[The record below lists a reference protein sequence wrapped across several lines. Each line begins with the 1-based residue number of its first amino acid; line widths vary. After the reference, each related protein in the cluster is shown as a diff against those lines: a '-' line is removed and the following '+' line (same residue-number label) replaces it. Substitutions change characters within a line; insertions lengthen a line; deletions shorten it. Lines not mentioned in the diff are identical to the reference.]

1 MLIITLVPLVTTCS
15 VGTGK
20 LPMEEG
26 RHRRS
31 SCRCR
36 RAADV
41 APPVSAGF
49 RLNEPICFL
58 QKLKL
63 SRVCGLHVRFPSVLK
78 KQSHAAYS
86 TNSKPTRHHV
96 SEGGAKGPHF
106 LPTRASGGRETF
118 GTWNVAALWLKIPTN
133 DNNLPVLNLTSN
145 LVPSLQS

>member
-1 MLIITLVPLVTTCS
+1 MLIITLGPLVTTCS

-63 SRVCGLHVRFPSVLK
+63 SRVCGLYVRFVGVEEA
-78 KQSHAAYS
+78 SHAAYS

-96 SEGGAKGPHF
+96 SEGVAKGPHF
-106 LPTRASGGRETF
+106 LPQRGHLWERDV
-118 GTWNVAALWLKIPTN
+118 WNLNVAALRLKIPA
-133 DNNLPVLNLTSN
+133 
-145 LVPSLQS
+145 